1 MLDSSDAELVKRAQ
15 GGDVNAIGELYDRHH
30 ERIFRY
36 LWSRTHDSGSAD
48 DLTGE
53 VFTRMVTNLS
63 DYRSRGVP
71 FKAWLYRIA
80 RNLLI
85 DHYRKQERHPAVPL
99 DHAAQLTDESH
110 NPVALVEQQL
120 TLERVQA
127 ALEELDPSQRE
138 VVILRFLAGLSLKEV
153 AATLDKTVAAV
164 KSLQHRGLVHL
175 RVTLQQ
181 E

>member
-1 MLDSSDAELVKRAQ
+1 VLDSSDAELVKRAQ

-85 DHYRKQERHPAVPL
+85 DHYRKQERHPAVSL
-99 DHAAQLTDESH
+99 DHAAQLKDENH
-110 NPVALVEQQL
+110 NPVVLVEQQL